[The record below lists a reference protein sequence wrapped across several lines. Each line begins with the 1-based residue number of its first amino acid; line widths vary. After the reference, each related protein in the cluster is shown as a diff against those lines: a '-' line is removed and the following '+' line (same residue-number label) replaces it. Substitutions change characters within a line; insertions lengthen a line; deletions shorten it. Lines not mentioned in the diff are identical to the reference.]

1 MNGTP
6 RDRFSLKALVR
17 WLVVL
22 VTVVVVGGQVSLADA
37 DIGHGPG
44 VDTFAGQEDGGGD
57 THRDSDCFFSSCP
70 QMGPAD
76 TTLKPDLAS
85 RGHRPFAS
93 NREPVPARAPAPDP
107 LPPKPLG

>member
-6 RDRFSLKALVR
+6 RDRFSMKALVR

-37 DIGHGPG
+37 DIGHDPG
-44 VDTFAGQEDGGGD
+44 GTFAGHEDDRHD

-76 TTLKPDLAS
+76 ATVKPDLAS

-93 NREPVPARAPAPDP
+93 NRGPVPARAPAPDP
-107 LPPKPLG
+107 QPPKPLG